1 MRNEDHDELF
11 HPSRR
16 EGVATLVASGL
27 TLALLV
33 AVGYAVPDLLTR
45 LFH

>member
-1 MRNEDHDELF
+1 MRNEDNDELF

-16 EGVATLVASGL
+16 EAVATLVASGL

-33 AVGYAVPDLLTR
+33 AVGYAVPDLLTS
-45 LFH
+45 LIH

>member
-1 MRNEDHDELF
+1 MRNEENDDLF

-16 EGVATLVASGL
+16 EAVATLVASGL

-33 AVGYAVPDLLTR
+33 VVGYAVPDLLTS
-45 LFH
+45 LIH

>member
-1 MRNEDHDELF
+1 MRNDDNDELY

-16 EGVATLVASGL
+16 EQVATLLASGL
-27 TLALLV
+27 TLALVVV
-33 AVGYAVPDLLTR
+33 AGYAVPDLLVT